1 MKELIKKE
9 IENLEYL
16 GSTEY
21 WGSTEN
27 IENENKIFGY
37 YLEKKLIT
45 QDWLDS
51 RLKHTNIERLEELLK
66 Q

>member
-9 IENLEYL
+9 IENHENL
-16 GSTEY
+16 EY
-21 WGSTEN
+21 WGTTEN

-45 QDWLDS
+45 EDWLDS

-66 Q
+66 L

>member
-9 IENLEYL
+9 IENHENL
-16 GSTEY
+16 EY

-45 QDWLDS
+45 EDWLDS
-51 RLKHTNIERLEELLK
+51 RLKHTNIERLEDLLK
-66 Q
+66 L

>member
-9 IENLEYL
+9 IENHENL
-16 GSTEY
+16 EY

-45 QDWLDS
+45 EDWLNS
-51 RLKHTNIERLEELLK
+51 RLKYNNIERLEELLK
-66 Q
+66 L